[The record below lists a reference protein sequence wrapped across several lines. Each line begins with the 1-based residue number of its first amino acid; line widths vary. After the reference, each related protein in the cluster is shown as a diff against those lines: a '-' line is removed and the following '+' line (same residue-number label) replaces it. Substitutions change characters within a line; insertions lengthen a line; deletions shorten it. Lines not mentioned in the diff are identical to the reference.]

1 MLLLAT
7 LLVACDSDTA
17 DTADTSSAG
26 GCQAGPSIE
35 ITSPA
40 SSSEL
45 PIGVPVALEMEVSSE
60 VDELTDLRLLWN
72 VFKDGAS
79 DDENLGVHPS
89 ETWTPDE
96 AGIWTIR
103 AQVEDTC
110 TDELAMQPV
119 QDSVRVEVVE

>member
-1 MLLLAT
+1 MLLLA
-7 LLVACDSDTA
+7 LFACASTDTE
-17 DTADTSSAG
+17 TADTSG
-26 GCQAGPSIE
+26 VVGCQAGPSIE

-45 PIGVPVALEMEVSSE
+45 PIAQPVSLTMEVSSE
-60 VDELTDLRLLWN
+60 VDAVEDLSLLWN

-79 DDENLGVHPS
+79 DDENVGVGQTA
-89 ETWTPDE
+89 TWTPAE

-103 AQVEDTC
+103 AQVEDSC
-110 TDELAMQPV
+110 TDELAMNPV